1 MSASGP
7 GYDGPD
13 EQESLEELFGTV
25 FGLAGEIASRISQDQ
40 VEARLRR
47 TLQAVGRR
55 QEEEEAARQAARRD
69 PEGAWPGTGPP
80 PAALVSQ
87 AAAGD
92 RDAWDEIV
100 ERYAPLIWSICRRH
114 GLGSADAA
122 DVAQA
127 VWLHLMDQLD
137 HLRDPGALPGWLA
150 ATTIRECCRRL
161 AGRGA
166 EGLDTRLA
174 GSPRFVAGVVIDEEI
189 LAGRQMAL
197 RAAFAGLPPDCQQL
211 LSMLTS
217 DPPHSYAEIS
227 AELGIPVGSIGPY
240 RARCLDR
247 LRRHPVIAE
256 DAVGF
261 APGPG
266 QDQPATGPSAATRP
280 AWTDPARLDT
290 AGAHRGPTP
299 LTPRE
304 HQIVTLIARGLSN
317 REIADELVISPRTAA
332 RHEAT
337 ILAKLGFGSRTQVAS
352 WATRH
357 GTPR

>member
-13 EQESLEELFGTV
+13 EQESLEELYGTV

-47 TLQAVGRR
+47 TLQAAGRH
-55 QEEEEAARQAARRD
+55 QEEEPARKAARRD
-69 PEGAWPGTGPP
+69 PEGAGPGTGPP

-87 AAAGD
+87 AAAGH
-92 RDAWDEIV
+92 RNAWNEIV

-122 DVAQA
+122 EVAQA
-127 VWLHLMDQLD
+127 VWLHLVDQLD
-137 HLRDPGALPGWLA
+137 HLRDPGTLPGWLA
-150 ATTIRECCRRL
+150 TTTIRECLRRRT
-161 AGRGA
+161 GRGA
-166 EGLDTRLA
+166 ERLDTRLA
-174 GSPRFVAGVVIDEEI
+174 DSRQSAADVVIDEEI
-189 LAGRQMAL
+189 LAERHIAL
-197 RAAFAGLPPDCQQL
+197 RAAFAGLPPRCQQL
-211 LSMLTS
+211 LSMLTG
-217 DPPHSYAEIS
+217 DPPHTYAEIS

-247 LRRHPVIAE
+247 LRGRPVIAD

-261 APGPG
+261 ALGPDRDRPVPGS
-266 QDQPATGPSAATRP
+266 SAATEP
-280 AWTDPARLDT
+280 AWTDPARLGT
-290 AGAHRGPTP
+290 VRAYRGPAP

-304 HQIVTLIARGLSN
+304 YEIVRLIARGLSN
-317 REIADELVISPRTAA
+317 REIAVELVISPATAA
-332 RHEAT
+332 RHVAS
-337 ILAKLGFGSRTQVAS
+337 ILAKLGFNSRTQIAS

-357 GTPR
+357 GKPG

>member
-47 TLQAVGRR
+47 TLQAAGRR
-55 QEEEEAARQAARRD
+55 QEEEPARKAARRD
-69 PEGAWPGTGPP
+69 PEGAGPGTGPP
-80 PAALVSQ
+80 PAALVSR

-92 RDAWDEIV
+92 RNAWDEIV
-100 ERYAPLIWSICRRH
+100 ERYSPLIWSICRGH

-127 VWLHLMDQLD
+127 VWLHLVDQLD
-137 HLRDPGALPGWLA
+137 HLRDPGAVAGWLA
-150 ATTIRECCRRL
+150 TTTVRECLRRL
-161 AGRGA
+161 TGRGP
-166 EGLDTRLA
+166 ERLDTRLA
-174 GSPRFVAGVVIDEEI
+174 DSPPPAAGVVIDEQI
-189 LAGRQMAL
+189 LAGRHMAL
-197 RAAFAGLPPDCQQL
+197 RAAFAGLPSRYQQL
-211 LSMLTS
+211 LSMLIS

-247 LRRHPVIAE
+247 LRRRAVIAD

-261 APGPG
+261 APGPD
-266 QDQPATGPSAATRP
+266 QDQPVPEPSAATEP
-280 AWTDPARLDT
+280 AWTDPARPDT

-304 HQIVTLIARGLSN
+304 HEIVRLIARGLSN
-317 REIADELVISPRTAA
+317 REIAGELVISPATAA
-332 RHEAT
+332 RHVAS
-337 ILAKLGFGSRTQVAS
+337 ILAKLGFSSRTQVAS

>member
-7 GYDGPD
+7 RYDGPD

-25 FGLAGEIASRISQDQ
+25 FDLAGEIASRISQDQ

-47 TLQAVGRR
+47 ALQAAGRH
-55 QEEEEAARQAARRD
+55 QEEEPARKAARRD
-69 PEGAWPGTGPP
+69 PEGAGPGT
-80 PAALVSQ
+80 AALVSQ
-87 AAAGD
+87 AAAGH
-92 RDAWDEIV
+92 RNAWNEIV
-100 ERYAPLIWSICRRH
+100 ERYAPLIWSICCRH
-114 GLGSADAA
+114 GLGSADAT

-127 VWLHLMDQLD
+127 VWLHLVDQLD

-150 ATTIRECCRRL
+150 TTTIRECFRRL
-161 AGRGA
+161 TGRGA
-166 EGLDTRLA
+166 ERLDTRLA
-174 GSPRFVAGVVIDEEI
+174 DSLQSAADVVIDEEI
-189 LAGRQMAL
+189 LAERHMAL
-197 RAAFAGLPPDCQQL
+197 RAAFAGLPPRYQQL

-247 LRRHPVIAE
+247 LRSYPAVAD

-261 APGPG
+261 ALGPD
-266 QDQPATGPSAATRP
+266 QDQPVPGPSAATEP

-304 HQIVTLIARGLSN
+304 YEIVRLIARGLSN
-317 REIADELVISPRTAA
+317 REIADELVISPATAA
-332 RHEAT
+332 RHVAN
-337 ILAKLGFGSRTQVAS
+337 ILAKLGFSSRTQIAS
-352 WATRH
+352 WATGH

>member
-25 FGLAGEIASRISQDQ
+25 FDLAGEIASRISQDQ

-47 TLQAVGRR
+47 TLQAAGRH
-55 QEEEEAARQAARRD
+55 QEEEPARKAARRD
-69 PEGAWPGTGPP
+69 PEGAGPRTGPP

-87 AAAGD
+87 AAAGH
-92 RDAWDEIV
+92 RNAWNEIV
-100 ERYAPLIWSICRRH
+100 ERYAPLIWSICCRH

-127 VWLHLMDQLD
+127 VWLHLVDQLD

-150 ATTIRECCRRL
+150 TTTIRECLRRL
-161 AGRGA
+161 TGRGA
-166 EGLDTRLA
+166 ERLDTRLA
-174 GSPRFVAGVVIDEEI
+174 DSLHSAADVVINEEI

-197 RAAFAGLPPDCQQL
+197 RAAFAGLPPRCQQL

-217 DPPHSYAEIS
+217 DPPRSYAEIS

-247 LRRHPVIAE
+247 LRGHLVIA
-256 DAVGF
+256 DAAAGF
-261 APGPG
+261 VPGPDR
-266 QDQPATGPSAATRP
+266 DQPVPGPSAATEP
-280 AWTDPARLDT
+280 AWTGPARLDT
-290 AGAHRGPTP
+290 VGAHRGPTP

-304 HQIVTLIARGLSN
+304 YEIVPLIARGLSN
-317 REIADELVISPRTAA
+317 REIADELVISPATAA
-332 RHEAT
+332 RHVAN
-337 ILAKLGFGSRTQVAS
+337 IMAKLGFSSRPQIAS

>member
-7 GYDGPD
+7 RYDGPD

-25 FGLAGEIASRISQDQ
+25 FDLAGEIASRISQDQ

-47 TLQAVGRR
+47 TLQAAGRH
-55 QEEEEAARQAARRD
+55 QEEEPARKAARRD
-69 PEGAWPGTGPP
+69 PEGAGPGT
-80 PAALVSQ
+80 AALVSQ
-87 AAAGD
+87 AAAGH
-92 RDAWDEIV
+92 RNAWNEIV

-127 VWLHLMDQLD
+127 VWLHLVDQLD

-150 ATTIRECCRRL
+150 TTTIRECLRRL
-161 AGRGA
+161 TGRGA
-166 EGLDTRLA
+166 ERLDTRLA
-174 GSPRFVAGVVIDEEI
+174 DSLQSAADVVIDEEI
-189 LAGRQMAL
+189 LAERHMAL
-197 RAAFAGLPPDCQQL
+197 RAAFAGLPPRYQQL

-240 RARCLDR
+240 RARCLGR
-247 LRRHPVIAE
+247 LRSYPAVAD

-261 APGPG
+261 ALGPE
-266 QDQPATGPSAATRP
+266 QDQPVPGPSAATEP

-290 AGAHRGPTP
+290 VGAHRGPTP

-304 HQIVTLIARGLSN
+304 YEIVRLIARGLSN
-317 REIADELVISPRTAA
+317 REIADELVISPATAA
-332 RHEAT
+332 RHVAN
-337 ILAKLGFGSRTQVAS
+337 ILAKLGFNSRTQIAS
-352 WATRH
+352 WATGH

>member
-1 MSASGP
+1 MNASGP
-7 GYDGPD
+7 GHDGPD
-13 EQESLEELFGTV
+13 EQESLVELFGTV
-25 FGLAGEIASRISQDQ
+25 FDLAGEIASRISQDQ
-40 VEARLRR
+40 MEARLRR
-47 TLQAVGRR
+47 TLQAAGRH
-55 QEEEEAARQAARRD
+55 QEEEPARKAARRD
-69 PEGAWPGTGPP
+69 PEGAGPGTGPP

-87 AAAGD
+87 AAAGH
-92 RDAWDEIV
+92 RNAWDEIV

-127 VWLHLMDQLD
+127 VWLHLVDQLD

-150 ATTIRECCRRL
+150 TTTIRECLRRL
-161 AGRGA
+161 TGRAA
-166 EGLDTRLA
+166 ERLDTRLA
-174 GSPRFVAGVVIDEEI
+174 DSPPSAADVVIDEEI
-189 LAGRQMAL
+189 LAERHMAL
-197 RAAFAGLPPDCQQL
+197 HAAFAGLPPRCQQL

-247 LRRHPVIAE
+247 LRRHPVIAD

-261 APGPG
+261 APGPD
-266 QDQPATGPSAATRP
+266 QDQPVPGPSAATEP

-304 HQIVTLIARGLSN
+304 HEIVRLIARGLSN
-317 REIADELVISPRTAA
+317 REIADELVISPAAAA
-332 RHEAT
+332 RHVAN
-337 ILAKLGFGSRTQVAS
+337 IMAKLGFSSRTQVAS
-352 WATRH
+352 WAIRH
-357 GTPR
+357 GMPR

>member
-7 GYDGPD
+7 GYEGPD

-25 FGLAGEIASRISQDQ
+25 FGLAGEIASRIGQDQ

-47 TLQAVGRR
+47 TLQAAGRH
-55 QEEEEAARQAARRD
+55 QEEEPARKAARRD
-69 PEGAWPGTGPP
+69 PEGAGPGT
-80 PAALVSQ
+80 AALVSQ
-87 AAAGD
+87 AAAGH
-92 RDAWDEIV
+92 RNAWNEIV
-100 ERYAPLIWSICRRH
+100 ERYAPLIWSICCRH

-127 VWLHLMDQLD
+127 VWLHLVDQLD

-150 ATTIRECCRRL
+150 TTTIRECFRRL
-161 AGRGA
+161 TGRGA
-166 EGLDTRLA
+166 ERLDTRLA
-174 GSPRFVAGVVIDEEI
+174 DSLQSVADVVIDEEI
-189 LAGRQMAL
+189 LAGRHMAL
-197 RAAFAGLPPDCQQL
+197 RAAFAGLPSRCQQL
-211 LSMLTS
+211 LAMLTS

-227 AELGIPVGSIGPY
+227 TELGIPVGSIGPY

-247 LRRHPVIAE
+247 LRRHPVIAD

-266 QDQPATGPSAATRP
+266 QDQPVPRPSAGTEP
-280 AWTDPARLDT
+280 AWTDPARPDT

-304 HQIVTLIARGLSN
+304 HEIVRLIARGLSN
-317 REIADELVISPRTAA
+317 REIADELVISPATAA
-332 RHEAT
+332 RHVAN
-337 ILAKLGFGSRTQVAS
+337 ILAKLGFSSRTQVAS

>member
-7 GYDGPD
+7 RYDGPD
-13 EQESLEELFGTV
+13 EQESPEELFGTV
-25 FGLAGEIASRISQDQ
+25 FDLAGEIASRISQDQ

-47 TLQAVGRR
+47 TLQAAGRH
-55 QEEEEAARQAARRD
+55 QEEEPARKAARRD
-69 PEGAWPGTGPP
+69 PEGAGPGT
-80 PAALVSQ
+80 AALVSQ
-87 AAAGD
+87 AAAGH
-92 RDAWDEIV
+92 RNAWNEIV
-100 ERYAPLIWSICRRH
+100 ERYAPLIWSICCRH

-127 VWLHLMDQLD
+127 VWLHLVDQLD

-150 ATTIRECCRRL
+150 TTTIRECFRRL
-161 AGRGA
+161 TGRGA
-166 EGLDTRLA
+166 ERLDTRLA
-174 GSPRFVAGVVIDEEI
+174 DSLQSVADVVIDEEI
-189 LAGRQMAL
+189 LAGRHMAL
-197 RAAFAGLPPDCQQL
+197 RAAFAGLPPRYQQL

-247 LRRHPVIAE
+247 LRSYPAVAD

-261 APGPG
+261 ALGPD
-266 QDQPATGPSAATRP
+266 QDQPVPGPSAATEP

-290 AGAHRGPTP
+290 VGAHRGPTP

-304 HQIVTLIARGLSN
+304 YEIVRLIARGLSN
-317 REIADELVISPRTAA
+317 REIADELVISPATAA
-332 RHEAT
+332 RHVAN
-337 ILAKLGFGSRTQVAS
+337 ILAKLGFSSRTQIAS
-352 WATRH
+352 WATGH

>member
-25 FGLAGEIASRISQDQ
+25 FALAGEIASRISQDQ

-47 TLQAVGRR
+47 TLQAAGRH
-55 QEEEEAARQAARRD
+55 QEKEPARKAARRD
-69 PEGAWPGTGPP
+69 PEGAGPGTGPP

-92 RDAWDEIV
+92 RDAWNEIV
-100 ERYAPLIWSICRRH
+100 DRYAPLIWSICCRH
-114 GLGSADAA
+114 GLGGADAA

-127 VWLHLMDQLD
+127 VWLHLVDQLD

-150 ATTIRECCRRL
+150 TTTVRECLRRVTGRGPERL
-161 AGRGA
+161 A
-166 EGLDTRLA
+166 TRLA
-174 GSPRFVAGVVIDEEI
+174 DSPQSVAGVVIDEEI
-189 LAGRQMAL
+189 LAGRRMAL
-197 RAAFAGLPPDCQQL
+197 RAAFAGLPPRCQEL

-247 LRRHPVIAE
+247 LRSHPVIAD

-261 APGPG
+261 APGPD
-266 QDQPATGPSAATRP
+266 QD
-280 AWTDPARLDT
+280 
-290 AGAHRGPTP
+290 
-299 LTPRE
+299 
-304 HQIVTLIARGLSN
+304 
-317 REIADELVISPRTAA
+317 
-332 RHEAT
+332 
-337 ILAKLGFGSRTQVAS
+337 
-352 WATRH
+352 
-357 GTPR
+357 

>member
-7 GYDGPD
+7 RYDGPD

-25 FGLAGEIASRISQDQ
+25 FDLAGEIASRISQDQ

-47 TLQAVGRR
+47 TLQAAGRH
-55 QEEEEAARQAARRD
+55 QEEEPARKAARRD
-69 PEGAWPGTGPP
+69 PEGAGPGT
-80 PAALVSQ
+80 AALVSQ
-87 AAAGD
+87 AAAGH
-92 RDAWDEIV
+92 RNAWNEIV
-100 ERYAPLIWSICRRH
+100 ERYAPLIWSICCRH

-127 VWLHLMDQLD
+127 VWLHLVDQLD

-150 ATTIRECCRRL
+150 TTTIRECLRRL
-161 AGRGA
+161 TGRGA
-166 EGLDTRLA
+166 ERLDTRLA
-174 GSPRFVAGVVIDEEI
+174 DSLQSAADVVIDEEI
-189 LAGRQMAL
+189 LAERHMAL
-197 RAAFAGLPPDCQQL
+197 RAAFAGLPPRYQQL

-240 RARCLDR
+240 RARCLGR
-247 LRRHPVIAE
+247 LRSYPAVAD

-261 APGPG
+261 ALGPE
-266 QDQPATGPSAATRP
+266 QDQPVPGPSAATEP

-290 AGAHRGPTP
+290 VGAHRGPTP

-304 HQIVTLIARGLSN
+304 YEIVRLIARGLSN
-317 REIADELVISPRTAA
+317 REIADELVISPATAA
-332 RHEAT
+332 RHVAN
-337 ILAKLGFGSRTQVAS
+337 ILAKLGFSSRTQIAS
-352 WATRH
+352 WATGH
-357 GTPR
+357 GKLR

>member
-7 GYDGPD
+7 RYDGPD

-25 FGLAGEIASRISQDQ
+25 FDLAGEIASRISQDQ

-47 TLQAVGRR
+47 TLQAAGRH
-55 QEEEEAARQAARRD
+55 QEEEPARKAARRD
-69 PEGAWPGTGPP
+69 PEGAGPGT
-80 PAALVSQ
+80 AALVSQ
-87 AAAGD
+87 AAAGH
-92 RDAWDEIV
+92 RNAWNEIV

-127 VWLHLMDQLD
+127 VWLHLVDQLD

-150 ATTIRECCRRL
+150 TTTIRECLRRL
-161 AGRGA
+161 TGRGA
-166 EGLDTRLA
+166 ERLDTRLA
-174 GSPRFVAGVVIDEEI
+174 DSLQSAADVVIDEEI
-189 LAGRQMAL
+189 LAERHMAL
-197 RAAFAGLPPDCQQL
+197 RAAFAGLPPRYQQL

-240 RARCLDR
+240 RARCLGR
-247 LRRHPVIAE
+247 LRSYPAVAD

-261 APGPG
+261 ALGPE
-266 QDQPATGPSAATRP
+266 QDQPVPGPSAATEP

-290 AGAHRGPTP
+290 VGAHRGPTP

-304 HQIVTLIARGLSN
+304 YEIVRLIARGLSN
-317 REIADELVISPRTAA
+317 REIADELVISPATAA
-332 RHEAT
+332 RHVAN
-337 ILAKLGFGSRTQVAS
+337 ILAKLGFSSRTQIAS
-352 WATRH
+352 WATGH
-357 GTPR
+357 GKLR

>member
-25 FGLAGEIASRISQDQ
+25 FGLAGEIASRIGQDQ

-47 TLQAVGRR
+47 TLQAAGRR
-55 QEEEEAARQAARRD
+55 QEEEPARKAARRD
-69 PEGAWPGTGPP
+69 PEGAGPGTGPP
-80 PAALVSQ
+80 PAALVSR

-100 ERYAPLIWSICRRH
+100 ERYSPLIWSICRGH

-127 VWLHLMDQLD
+127 VWLHLVDQLD
-137 HLRDPGALPGWLA
+137 HLRDPGALAGWLA
-150 ATTIRECCRRL
+150 ATTSRECLRRL
-161 AGRGA
+161 TGRGP
-166 EGLDTRLA
+166 ERSDTRLA
-174 GSPRFVAGVVIDEEI
+174 DSPPSAVGVVIDEQI
-189 LAGRQMAL
+189 LAGRHMAL
-197 RAAFAGLPPDCQQL
+197 RAAFAGLPSRCQQL
-211 LSMLTS
+211 LAMLTS

-247 LRRHPVIAE
+247 LRRHPVIAD

-266 QDQPATGPSAATRP
+266 QDQPVPRPSAGTEP
-280 AWTDPARLDT
+280 AWTDPARPDT
-290 AGAHRGPTP
+290 AGAHRGPAP

-304 HQIVTLIARGLSN
+304 HEIVQLIARGLSN
-317 REIADELVISPRTAA
+317 REIADELVISPATAA
-332 RHEAT
+332 RHVAN
-337 ILAKLGFGSRTQVAS
+337 ILAKLGFSSRTQVAS

>member
-25 FGLAGEIASRISQDQ
+25 FGLADQIASRISQDQ

-47 TLQAVGRR
+47 TLQAAGRHH
-55 QEEEEAARQAARRD
+55 EHEPARTAARRD
-69 PEGAWPGTGPP
+69 PEGAGPGTGPP

-100 ERYAPLIWSICRRH
+100 DRYAPLIWSICRGH
-114 GLGSADAA
+114 CLGSADAA
-122 DVAQA
+122 EVAQA
-127 VWLHLMDQLD
+127 VWLHVVDQLD
-137 HLRDPGALPGWLA
+137 HLRDPGALAGWLA
-150 ATTIRECCRRL
+150 TTTSRECLRKLTGHGPGRL
-161 AGRGA
+161 GTG
-166 EGLDTRLA
+166 LA
-174 GSPRFVAGVVIDEEI
+174 GSPPSAAGVVIDEEI
-189 LAGRQMAL
+189 LAGQQMAL
-197 RAAFAGLPPDCQQL
+197 RAAFAGLPSRCQQL

-217 DPPHSYAEIS
+217 DPPRSYAEIS
-227 AELGIPVGSIGPY
+227 AELRIPVGSIGPF

-247 LRRHPVIAE
+247 LRRYRVIA
-256 DAVGF
+256 DDVAGF

-266 QDQPATGPSAATRP
+266 QDQPVTGPSAGTEP
-280 AWTDPARLDT
+280 AWIDPARLGG
-290 AGAHRGPTP
+290 GAHRGPAP
-299 LTPRE
+299 LTRRE
-304 HQIVTLIARGLSN
+304 QEIVTLIARGLSN
-317 REIADELVISPRTAA
+317 REIADELVISPTTTA
-332 RHEAT
+332 RHVAS
-337 ILAKLGFGSRTQVAS
+337 ILAKLGFSSRTEVAS

>member
-1 MSASGP
+1 MSASAP
-7 GYDGPD
+7 GHDGPD

-25 FGLAGEIASRISQDQ
+25 FGLAGQIASRISQDH

-47 TLQAVGRR
+47 TLQAAGRH
-55 QEEEEAARQAARRD
+55 QEEEPARKAARRD
-69 PEGAWPGTGPP
+69 PEGAGPGTGLP
-80 PAALVSQ
+80 PAALVSR

-92 RDAWDEIV
+92 RNAWDEIV
-100 ERYAPLIWSICRRH
+100 ERYAPLIWSICRGH

-127 VWLHLMDQLD
+127 VWLHLVDQLD
-137 HLRDPGALPGWLA
+137 HLRDPGALAGWLA
-150 ATTIRECCRRL
+150 TMTVRECLRRL
-161 AGRGA
+161 TGRGP
-166 EGLDTRLA
+166 ERVDTRLA
-174 GSPRFVAGVVIDEEI
+174 DPPPSAAGVVIDEQI

-197 RAAFAGLPPDCQQL
+197 RAAFAGLPSDCQQL

-217 DPPHSYAEIS
+217 DPPHSYTEIS

-247 LRRHPVIAE
+247 LRRHRVIADD
-256 DAVGF
+256 DAGF
-261 APGPG
+261 ASGPG
-266 QDQPATGPSAATRP
+266 QDQPMPGPSAGTEP

-290 AGAHRGPTP
+290 TGVHRGPTP
-299 LTPRE
+299 LTRRE
-304 HQIVTLIARGLSN
+304 HEIVRLIARGLSN
-317 REIADELVISPRTAA
+317 REIADELVISPATAA
-332 RHEAT
+332 RHVAN
-337 ILAKLGFGSRTQVAS
+337 IMAKLGFSSRTQVAS

>member
-25 FGLAGEIASRISQDQ
+25 FDLAGEIASRISQDQ
-40 VEARLRR
+40 VDARLRR
-47 TLQAVGRR
+47 TLQAAGRH
-55 QEEEEAARQAARRD
+55 QEEEPARKAARRD
-69 PEGAWPGTGPP
+69 PEGAGPGT
-80 PAALVSQ
+80 AALVSQ
-87 AAAGD
+87 AAAGH
-92 RDAWDEIV
+92 RNAWNEIV

-127 VWLHLMDQLD
+127 VWLHLVDQLD

-150 ATTIRECCRRL
+150 TTTIRECLRRL
-161 AGRGA
+161 TGRGA
-166 EGLDTRLA
+166 ERLDTRLA
-174 GSPRFVAGVVIDEEI
+174 DSLQSAADVVIDEEI
-189 LAGRQMAL
+189 LAERHMAL
-197 RAAFAGLPPDCQQL
+197 RAAFAGLPPRYQQL

-240 RARCLDR
+240 RARCLGR
-247 LRRHPVIAE
+247 LRSYPAVAD

-261 APGPG
+261 ALGPE
-266 QDQPATGPSAATRP
+266 QDQPVPGPSAATEP

-290 AGAHRGPTP
+290 VGAHRGPTP

-304 HQIVTLIARGLSN
+304 YEIVRLIARGLSN
-317 REIADELVISPRTAA
+317 REIADELVISPATAA
-332 RHEAT
+332 RHVAN
-337 ILAKLGFGSRTQVAS
+337 ILAKLGFSSRTQIAS
-352 WATRH
+352 WATGH
-357 GTPR
+357 GKLR

>member
-25 FGLAGEIASRISQDQ
+25 FDLAGEIASRISQDQ

-47 TLQAVGRR
+47 TLQAAGRH
-55 QEEEEAARQAARRD
+55 QEEEPARKAARRD
-69 PEGAWPGTGPP
+69 PEGAGPGT
-80 PAALVSQ
+80 AALVSQ
-87 AAAGD
+87 AAAGH
-92 RDAWDEIV
+92 RNAWNEIV
-100 ERYAPLIWSICRRH
+100 ERYAPLIWSICCRH

-127 VWLHLMDQLD
+127 VWLHLVDQLD

-150 ATTIRECCRRL
+150 TTTIRECLRRL
-161 AGRGA
+161 TGRGA
-166 EGLDTRLA
+166 ERLDTRLA
-174 GSPRFVAGVVIDEEI
+174 DSLQSAADVVIDEEI
-189 LAGRQMAL
+189 LAERHMAL
-197 RAAFAGLPPDCQQL
+197 RAAFAGLPPRYQQL

-240 RARCLDR
+240 RARCLGR
-247 LRRHPVIAE
+247 LRSYPAVAD

-261 APGPG
+261 ALGPE
-266 QDQPATGPSAATRP
+266 QDQPVPGPSAATEP

-290 AGAHRGPTP
+290 VGAHRGPTP

-304 HQIVTLIARGLSN
+304 YEIVRLIARGLSN
-317 REIADELVISPRTAA
+317 REIADELVISPATAA
-332 RHEAT
+332 RHVAN
-337 ILAKLGFGSRTQVAS
+337 ILAKLGFSSRTQIAS
-352 WATRH
+352 WATGH
-357 GTPR
+357 GKLR

>member
-7 GYDGPD
+7 GHDGPD

-47 TLQAVGRR
+47 TLQAAGRR
-55 QEEEEAARQAARRD
+55 QEEEPARKAARRD
-69 PEGAWPGTGPP
+69 PESAGPGTGPP

-87 AAAGD
+87 ATAGD

-127 VWLHLMDQLD
+127 VWLHLVDQLD
-137 HLRDPGALPGWLA
+137 HLRDPGALAGWLA
-150 ATTIRECCRRL
+150 TTTNRECLRRL
-161 AGRGA
+161 LGRGPGRLA
-166 EGLDTRLA
+166 TRLA
-174 GSPRFVAGVVIDEEI
+174 DSPPSAIGVVIDEEI

-197 RAAFAGLPPDCQQL
+197 RAAFAGLPSRCQQL

-217 DPPHSYAEIS
+217 DPPCSYAEIS
-227 AELGIPVGSIGPY
+227 AALGIPVGSIGPY

-247 LRRHPVIAE
+247 LRRHPLIAD
-256 DAVGF
+256 DAAGF
-261 APGPG
+261 APGPD
-266 QDQPATGPSAATRP
+266 QDQPVPGSSAATEP
-280 AWTDPARLDT
+280 AWTAPARLGT
-290 AGAHRGPTP
+290 VGAHRDRTP
-299 LTPRE
+299 LTSRE
-304 HQIVTLIARGLSN
+304 HEIVTLIARGLSN
-317 REIADELVISPRTAA
+317 REIAAELVISPAAAA
-332 RHEAT
+332 RHVAN
-337 ILAKLGFGSRTQVAS
+337 IVAKLGFSSRTQIAS
-352 WATRH
+352 WATRQ
-357 GTPR
+357 GRPR

>member
-13 EQESLEELFGTV
+13 EQESLEELYGTV

-47 TLQAVGRR
+47 TLQAAGRH
-55 QEEEEAARQAARRD
+55 QEEEPARKAARRD
-69 PEGAWPGTGPP
+69 PEGAGPGAGPP

-87 AAAGD
+87 AAAGH
-92 RDAWDEIV
+92 RNAWNEIV

-122 DVAQA
+122 EVAQA
-127 VWLHLMDQLD
+127 VWLHLVDQLD
-137 HLRDPGALPGWLA
+137 HLRDPGTLPGWLA
-150 ATTIRECCRRL
+150 TTTIRECLRKL
-161 AGRGA
+161 TGRGA
-166 EGLDTRLA
+166 ERLDTRLA
-174 GSPRFVAGVVIDEEI
+174 DSRQSAADVVIDEEI
-189 LAGRQMAL
+189 LAERHIAL
-197 RAAFAGLPPDCQQL
+197 RAAFAGLPPRCQQL

-247 LRRHPVIAE
+247 LRGRPVIAD

-261 APGPG
+261 ALGPDRDRPVPGS
-266 QDQPATGPSAATRP
+266 SAATEP
-280 AWTDPARLDT
+280 AWTDPARLGT
-290 AGAHRGPTP
+290 VRAYRGPAP

-304 HQIVTLIARGLSN
+304 YEIVRLIARGLSN
-317 REIADELVISPRTAA
+317 REIAVELVISPATAA
-332 RHEAT
+332 RHVAS
-337 ILAKLGFGSRTQVAS
+337 ILAKLGFSSRTQIAS

-357 GTPR
+357 GKPG

>member
-7 GYDGPD
+7 RYDGPD

-25 FGLAGEIASRISQDQ
+25 FDLAGEIASRISQDQ

-47 TLQAVGRR
+47 TLQAAGRH
-55 QEEEEAARQAARRD
+55 QEEEPARKAARRD
-69 PEGAWPGTGPP
+69 PEGAGPGT
-80 PAALVSQ
+80 AALVSQ
-87 AAAGD
+87 AAAGH
-92 RDAWDEIV
+92 RNAWNEIV
-100 ERYAPLIWSICRRH
+100 ERYAPLIWSICCRH

-127 VWLHLMDQLD
+127 VWLHLVDQLD

-150 ATTIRECCRRL
+150 TTTIRECLRRL
-161 AGRGA
+161 TGRGA
-166 EGLDTRLA
+166 ERLDTRLA
-174 GSPRFVAGVVIDEEI
+174 DSLQSAADVVIDEEI
-189 LAGRQMAL
+189 LAERHMAL
-197 RAAFAGLPPDCQQL
+197 RAAFAGLPPRYQQL

-247 LRRHPVIAE
+247 LRSYPVIAD

-261 APGPG
+261 ALGPD
-266 QDQPATGPSAATRP
+266 QDQPVPGPEAAAEP

-290 AGAHRGPTP
+290 VGTYRGTTP

-304 HQIVTLIARGLSN
+304 YEIVRLIARGLSN
-317 REIADELVISPRTAA
+317 REIADELVISPATAA
-332 RHEAT
+332 RHVAN
-337 ILAKLGFGSRTQVAS
+337 ILARLGFSSRTQIAS

-357 GTPR
+357 GKPR

>member
-7 GYDGPD
+7 GHDGPD

-47 TLQAVGRR
+47 TLRAAGRH
-55 QEEEEAARQAARRD
+55 QEEEPVRKAARRD
-69 PEGAWPGTGPP
+69 PEGAGPGTGPP
-80 PAALVSQ
+80 PTALVSQ

-100 ERYAPLIWSICRRH
+100 ERYAPLIWSICRGH
-114 GLGSADAA
+114 CLGSADAA

-127 VWLHLMDQLD
+127 VWLHLVDQLD
-137 HLRDPGALPGWLA
+137 HLRDPGALAGWLA
-150 ATTIRECCRRL
+150 ATTSRECIRRL
-161 AGRGA
+161 TGRGP
-166 EGLDTRLA
+166 ERLDPRLA
-174 GSPRFVAGVVIDEEI
+174 DWPPSAVGVVIDEEI

-197 RAAFAGLPPDCQQL
+197 RAAFARLPFRCQQL

-217 DPPHSYAEIS
+217 DPPRSYAEIS

-247 LRRHPVIAE
+247 LRRHPVIAD
-256 DAVGF
+256 DAAGF
-261 APGPG
+261 APGPD
-266 QDQPATGPSAATRP
+266 QDQPVPGPSAATEP

-290 AGAHRGPTP
+290 VGAHRSPAP

-304 HQIVTLIARGLSN
+304 HEIVRLIARGLSN
-317 REIADELVISPRTAA
+317 REIADELVISPVTTA
-332 RHEAT
+332 RHVEN
-337 ILAKLGFGSRTQVAS
+337 IRRKLGFSSRTQIAS

>member
-25 FGLAGEIASRISQDQ
+25 FDLAGEIASRISQDQ
-40 VEARLRR
+40 IEARLRR
-47 TLQAVGRR
+47 TLQAAGRH
-55 QEEEEAARQAARRD
+55 QEEEPAQMAARRD
-69 PEGAWPGTGPP
+69 PEGAGPGTGPSP
-80 PAALVSQ
+80 SVLVSQ
-87 AAAGD
+87 AAAGH
-92 RDAWDEIV
+92 RNAWNEIV

-114 GLGSADAA
+114 GLGSADAS

-127 VWLHLMDQLD
+127 VWLHLVDQLD

-150 ATTIRECCRRL
+150 ATTIRECLRRL
-161 AGRGA
+161 TGRGA
-166 EGLDTRLA
+166 EPLDTRLA
-174 GSPRFVAGVVIDEEI
+174 DSPQSAAGVVIDEEI
-189 LAGRQMAL
+189 LAGRHMAL
-197 RAAFAGLPPDCQQL
+197 RAAFAGLAPRCQQL

-247 LRRHPVIAE
+247 LRSHPVMAD

-261 APGPG
+261 APGPD
-266 QDQPATGPSAATRP
+266 QDQPVPGPSAVTEP

-290 AGAHRGPTP
+290 VGAHRGPTP
-299 LTPRE
+299 LTSRE
-304 HQIVTLIARGLSN
+304 CEIVRLIVRGLSN
-317 REIADELVISPRTAA
+317 REIADELVISPATAA
-332 RHEAT
+332 RHVAN
-337 ILAKLGFGSRTQVAS
+337 ILAKLGFSSRTQIAS
-352 WATRH
+352 WAARH

>member
-13 EQESLEELFGTV
+13 EQESLEELYGTV

-40 VEARLRR
+40 VETRLRR
-47 TLQAVGRR
+47 TLQAAGRH
-55 QEEEEAARQAARRD
+55 QEEEPARKAARRD
-69 PEGAWPGTGPP
+69 PEGAGPGTGPP

-87 AAAGD
+87 AAAGHS
-92 RDAWDEIV
+92 DAWNEIV

-122 DVAQA
+122 EVAQA
-127 VWLHLMDQLD
+127 VWLHLVDQLD
-137 HLRDPGALPGWLA
+137 HLRDPGTLPGWLA
-150 ATTIRECCRRL
+150 TTTIRECLRKL
-161 AGRGA
+161 TGHGA
-166 EGLDTRLA
+166 ERLDTRLA
-174 GSPRFVAGVVIDEEI
+174 DSRQSAADVVIDEEI
-189 LAGRQMAL
+189 LAERHIAL
-197 RAAFAGLPPDCQQL
+197 RAAFAGLPPRCQQL

-247 LRRHPVIAE
+247 LRGRPVIAD

-261 APGPG
+261 ALGPDRDRPVPGS
-266 QDQPATGPSAATRP
+266 SAATEP
-280 AWTDPARLDT
+280 AWTDPARLGT
-290 AGAHRGPTP
+290 VRAYRGPAP

-304 HQIVTLIARGLSN
+304 YEIVRLIARGLSN
-317 REIADELVISPRTAA
+317 REIAVELVISPATAA
-332 RHEAT
+332 RHVAS
-337 ILAKLGFGSRTQVAS
+337 ILAKLGFNSRTQIAS

-357 GTPR
+357 GKPG